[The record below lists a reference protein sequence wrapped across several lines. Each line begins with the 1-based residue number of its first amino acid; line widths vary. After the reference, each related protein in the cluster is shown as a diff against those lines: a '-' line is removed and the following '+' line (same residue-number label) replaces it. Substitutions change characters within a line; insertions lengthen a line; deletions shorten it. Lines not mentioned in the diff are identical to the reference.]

1 MFREYLGDVFRPQ
14 PGEVGPAV
22 GQPWRRR
29 LQIRLAVRSTW
40 NPGRRVPEPLSC
52 ELPAQDDREDGD
64 ETCFHGLLPERIV
77 P

>member
-1 MFREYLGDVFRPQ
+1 MFREYSGDAFAHSPEMSGPPSGNRGGGAFRFGLPS
-14 PGEVGPAV
+14 GG
-22 GQPWRRR
+22 R
-29 LQIRLAVRSTW
+29 W
-40 NPGRRVPEPLSC
+40 NSGRRVPEPLSC